1 MNLNEVFEVIKQVP
15 ENEILNQYEQ
25 ETDPLR
31 KEFLRALFNYKLGI
45 NQIKVLEQEKYGR

>member
-31 KEFLRALFNYKLGI
+31 NEFLRALFNYKLGI
-45 NQIKVLEQEKYGR
+45 NQRKVLEQEKYGR

>member
-15 ENEILNQYEQ
+15 ENEILNQYKQ
-25 ETDPLR
+25 ETDSLR

-45 NQIKVLEQEKYGR
+45 NQRKVLEQEKYGR

>member
-31 KEFLRALFNYKLGI
+31 KEFLRALFN
-45 NQIKVLEQEKYGR
+45 QRKVLEQEKYGR